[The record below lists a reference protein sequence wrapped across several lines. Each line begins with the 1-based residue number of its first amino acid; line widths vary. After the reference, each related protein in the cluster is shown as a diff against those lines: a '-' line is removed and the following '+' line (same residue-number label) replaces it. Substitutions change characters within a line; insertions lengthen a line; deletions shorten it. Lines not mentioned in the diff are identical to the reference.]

1 MDRFIESYSKSDA
14 TSVIVN
20 RVEEIPKKHQV
31 SMAQVSLAWIM
42 SKDYV
47 TAPIIGSTSLEHF
60 KDIIGG

>member
-20 RVEEIPKKHQV
+20 RVEEIAKKHQV